1 MNERLFP
8 TYTLPSSP
16 PITLC
21 EMLDPKVFD
30 YPFFNKGVSALSKPS
45 LVEKRHIMVD
55 MPVSDEA
62 NLLEIKGF
70 VFHTAHCGSTL
81 LGRML
86 GKLPDVRVVSETEA
100 INGLLLACWFCD
112 LPEAEV
118 MAHLRKI
125 MEAYR
130 QPLRGERSL
139 IFKMTSWNVC
149 FLPLFQQLYP
159 EVPWLYI
166 DRDTDAVVQS
176 LLRSGLGFVEWWD
189 HLSDFLRR
197 RFLGDA
203 HDCPDK
209 ESYLRQMVDRHRFYA
224 QQWDNKKSRFVQ
236 YPDFIDAF
244 ASVVL
249 PHFQLH
255 FSAAEME
262 SALEMAQYESKKFE
276 AVPFAKLSKF

>member
-1 MNERLFP
+1 MNEHLFP
-8 TYTLPSSP
+8 TYTLPASTP
-16 PITLC
+16 TTLC
-21 EMLDPKVFD
+21 EVLGPEVFD
-30 YPFFNKGVSALSKPS
+30 YPFFNQGVSQSSKPS
-45 LVEKRHIMVD
+45 LEQKRQVFVD
-55 MPVSDEA
+55 MPESDET

-100 INGLLLACWFCD
+100 INGLLLARWFYE

-118 MAHLRKI
+118 MAQLKKI

-130 QPLRGERSL
+130 PPLKGERYL

-159 EVPWLYI
+159 DVPWLYI
-166 DRDTDAVVQS
+166 DRETDAVVES
-176 LLRSGLGFVEWWD
+176 LLRSGAGFVEWWD

-203 HDCPDK
+203 HHCPDK
-209 ESYLRQMVDRHRFYA
+209 ESFLRQMVDRHRFYA
-224 QQWDNKKSRFVQ
+224 QQWDNEKSRFVQ
-236 YPDFIDAF
+236 YPDFIGAF
-244 ASVVL
+244 ESVVL

-255 FSAAEME
+255 FSVAEVE
-262 SALEMAQYESKKFE
+262 LALEMARFESKKLE
-276 AVPFAKLSKF
+276 AVPFARLSKF